1 MYQVVTLPRSEAD
14 FAGCY
19 GYIEQRSPAG
29 AAAWANAFFRALKSL
44 EQNPLAHSLAPED
57 ADHDVEIRQI
67 LFRTPHGREF
77 TLPRKAAVQKPYQ
90 RELEDAQRHHFVP
103 VVRDDAHRD

>member
-1 MYQVVTLPRSEAD
+1 MKYQVSMLPRSEAD

-44 EQNPLAHSLAPED
+44 EENPLAHGLAPED

-67 LFRTPHGREF
+67 FFRTRHGNTYRALYTIDGNFVYVLHIRGPGQDLMGPDEL
-77 TLPRKAAVQKPYQ
+77 TLP
-90 RELEDAQRHHFVP
+90 
-103 VVRDDAHRD
+103 